1 MTDPR
6 DNPMRDVELS
16 EARAHL
22 ERYQEA
28 FCHIPGLFFVVDADS
43 VVLMADFHFAGLFG
57 KIPEQMIG
65 RSLRDLAM
73 QGGGAMFSVAG
84 HSVFLEENRTIV
96 ETQQPIETPEYTIVD
111 ANDQTHT
118 YQLSRVPYTDPV
130 TNQPVVMGIASDIT
144 RRVEAE
150 KQVIRGRNA
159 ILFGMMML
167 AESRDNETGE
177 HLERVC
183 AYAELLADDLED
195 EFDEI
200 DEAWIDTIAVVAA
213 MHDVGK
219 VGVPDAI
226 LLKPGK
232 LTEDERELVKRHTT
246 IGADALIDVKQR
258 WGVEDLFLKM
268 AAEVAVAHHERWDGA
283 GYPYGLKGE
292 QIPLAARIVAVAD
305 TYDALTQK
313 RYYKSAQP
321 HEEARAIIMA
331 ESEHHFDPRIIDAF
345 DRLADEFEIVSAAS
359 HIPQ

>member
-1 MTDPR
+1 MTDPMDHPDR
-6 DNPMRDVELS
+6 DAELAH
-16 EARAHL
+16 ARAHL
-22 ERYQEA
+22 ERYHEA
-28 FCHIPGLFFVVDADS
+28 FSHIPGLFFVVDADS
-43 VVLMADFHFAGLFG
+43 VVLMADPHFAKLFG
-57 KIPEQMIG
+57 KTPEETTG
-65 RSLRDLAM
+65 HSLRDLALS
-73 QGGGAMFSVAG
+73 GSGAMFSVAG
-84 HSVFLEENRTIV
+84 HAAFLEQNRTIV

-118 YQLSRVPYTDPV
+118 YQLTRVPYTDPV

-144 RRVEAE
+144 RRVKAE
-150 KQVIRGRNA
+150 TQVIRGRNA

-232 LTEDERELVKRHTT
+232 LTEDEREQIKRHTT
-246 IGADALIDVKQR
+246 IGADALIDVKRR

-283 GYPYGLKGE
+283 GYPYGLAGE

-321 HEEARAIIMA
+321 HDEARAIIMA
-331 ESEHHFDPRIIDAF
+331 ESEHHFDPRIVDAF
-345 DRLADEFEIVSAAS
+345 ARLADEFEIVATAS